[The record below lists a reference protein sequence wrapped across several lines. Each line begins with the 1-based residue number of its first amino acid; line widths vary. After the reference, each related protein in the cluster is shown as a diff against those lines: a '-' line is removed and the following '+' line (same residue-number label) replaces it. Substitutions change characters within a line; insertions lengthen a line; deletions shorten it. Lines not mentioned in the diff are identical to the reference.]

1 MIIDCPV
8 VTPMNQNC
16 FIENNDF
23 WKRGNSLAVGDPDV
37 FNLGCPFEP

>member
-16 FIENNDF
+16 FIEKIF
-23 WKRGNSLAVGDPDV
+23 LEKKSLAVGDPDV